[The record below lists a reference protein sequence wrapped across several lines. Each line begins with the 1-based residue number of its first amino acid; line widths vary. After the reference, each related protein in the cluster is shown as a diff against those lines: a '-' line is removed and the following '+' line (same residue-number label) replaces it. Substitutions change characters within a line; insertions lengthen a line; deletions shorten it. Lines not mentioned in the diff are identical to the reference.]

1 MPPNIYVP
9 TYMPIYNELDSRQ
22 RLLLKLK
29 FRVALISPFNKA
41 SNVIFPPTITLYNL
55 QQYLLLWINDLIKL
69 LKIITLFFKKIN
81 SFLYYMKIFIIY
93 FIALFSIIILFI
105 LSYILFKSV
114 MVHHK
119 KRNRYLAIPFCQY
132 FFALCVVSSHF
143 LPNFV

>member
-81 SFLYYMKIFIIY
+81 SFFMLYEKILYLCQWCETNFYKKCSTIEFIIGA
-93 FIALFSIIILFI
+93 IAPVLIHYVLAFLVLFCNDLFSVLLI
-105 LSYILFKSV
+105 K
-114 MVHHK
+114 
-119 KRNRYLAIPFCQY
+119 
-132 FFALCVVSSHF
+132 
-143 LPNFV
+143 

>member
-81 SFLYYMKIFIIY
+81 IHKSFGNINFCIYVNGVKQTFIKKCSTIEFIIGAIAPVLTKIY
-93 FIALFSIIILFI
+93 KINFI
-105 LSYILFKSV
+105 
-114 MVHHK
+114 H
-119 KRNRYLAIPFCQY
+119 FCK
-132 FFALCVVSSHF
+132 F
-143 LPNFV
+143 